1 MNRHVLKA
9 RPTPSF
15 VRFFTTVLEFALAVW
30 AGWCLAGAGLAAA
43 ATLNAGVARIS
54 INPMEDKIPTPLG
67 GYGDR
72 EGKPATGTLDTIYGK
87 VIVFELS
94 GQKSAV
100 ITVDTCTV
108 PLCVAEETLK
118 KAGIEGLTLER
129 LLMCASHTHS
139 GLEGYAL
146 DRRNVANNPH
156 IGVFSEPVLNFVTDR
171 LAKALREAQGAL
183 QPVKAASG
191 VAELPR
197 MNRNRRGSD
206 CVDSQVTV
214 LRLDKADGSPLA
226 VLVNYTAHGTFVGAK
241 DMLVSAEWAGS
252 MQRTVEDL
260 FGGGVICLYANGA
273 EGDISPQGR
282 SGGSDYEQAWN
293 YGRQVGIAAWRLAK
307 DLSAENVNRFAVESE
322 FVRLPPRQGAPDFV
336 TIAGAE
342 YHVTQEQ
349 LDQMIKLLFPEQA
362 PIYAL
367 RVNGF
372 EMVTFPGEPIC
383 ELGLAVKDALRKA
396 GITHPC
402 VAALTTDQIG
412 YILTKAEYQKSGY
425 EVTASFY
432 GDSLGQV
439 LLERAKSLGLRV
451 AGE

>member
-1 MNRHVLKA
+1 MNRHFLKA

-15 VRFFTTVLEFALAVW
+15 VRLFTTVLECALAVW
-30 AGWCLAGAGLAAA
+30 AGWCLASAGPAAA
-43 ATLNAGVARIS
+43 ATLKAGIARVS

-67 GYGDR
+67 GYGAR

-87 VIVFELS
+87 VILFELG
-94 GQKSAV
+94 GQKSAL
-100 ITVDTCTV
+100 ITVDMCTV

-129 LLMCASHTHS
+129 LLISASHTHA
-139 GLEGYAL
+139 GLEGYSL

-191 VAELPR
+191 AVELPQ
-197 MNRNRRGSD
+197 MNRNRRGSKF
-206 CVDSQVTV
+206 VDPQLTV
-214 LRLDKADGSPLA
+214 LRLDKADGSPWA
-226 VLVNYTAHGTFVGAK
+226 VLVNYTAHGTFVGAR
-241 DMLVSAEWAGS
+241 DMLVSGEWAGS

-260 FGGGVICLYANGA
+260 FGGGVVCLYANGA

-293 YGRQVGIAAWRLAK
+293 YGRQVGIAAWRFAK
-307 DLSAENVNRFAVESE
+307 DLPAENISRFAVESE
-322 FVRLPPRQGAPDFV
+322 WVRLPPRQGAPDFV
-336 TIAGAE
+336 KIAGAE

-349 LDQMIKLLFPEQA
+349 LDQMIKLLLPEQA

-396 GITHPC
+396 GIAHPC
-402 VAALTTDQIG
+402 VAALTTDEIG

-432 GDSLGQV
+432 GDTPGRGAP
-439 LLERAKSLGLRV
+439 RACQKSG
-451 AGE
+451 ACGGG